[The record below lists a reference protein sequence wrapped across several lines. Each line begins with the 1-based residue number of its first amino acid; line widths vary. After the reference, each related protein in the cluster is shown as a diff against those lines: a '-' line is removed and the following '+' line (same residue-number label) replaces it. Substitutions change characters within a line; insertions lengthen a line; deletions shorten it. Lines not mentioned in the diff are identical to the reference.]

1 MTLRYELQPFRDYQL
16 AKKYRWDPAGLDFTR
31 DVRDWAALSER
42 ERDVMLNLLSMFI
55 NGEEAVAT
63 DLTPLLWAVGRQGGL
78 REEEMFLTTQLFDE
92 SQHVEFFDRWLAEV
106 VTAPIDRAA
115 YYGPSYRAI
124 FFDELPAAL
133 TALLADPSPRAQ
145 ARAMLVYHMI
155 VEGVLAETGYEAAF
169 IACKRRGILPG
180 LVQGFEHIKRD
191 ESRHIAYGLHALAR
205 ILQAEPGL
213 WDEYNATLNAL
224 LAVAI
229 GVIPEALERYGEDIP
244 FGISVAEMTA
254 YAMEQ
259 FGKRYGVLE
268 RCAKSLAPVS

>member
-106 VTAPIDRAA
+106 VAAPIDRAA
-115 YYGPSYRAI
+115 YFGPSYRAI

-169 IACKRRGILPG
+169 IACQRRAILPG

-213 WDEYNATLNAL
+213 WDEYNTTLNAL

-268 RCAKSLAPVS
+268 RRAKSLAPVS